1 MTIAQRA
8 LAANLK
14 QTIIEVPE
22 WDAKVAV
29 REMNAEDRV
38 RFGEDAKKWPAVA
51 MVRLLIAST
60 FDPETGKQVFEPAH
74 QDQLLRQSG
83 SVVDRIVTEICRIS
97 GLTPDAAEAAEKN

>member
-14 QTIIEVPE
+14 CTVIDVPE

-38 RFGEDAKKWPAVA
+38 KFGEDAKKWPAVA

-60 FDPETGKQVFEPAH
+60 FDPETGKAVFEPAH
-74 QDQLLRQSG
+74 QDQLLKQSG

-97 GLTPDAAEAAEKN
+97 GLTPDAAAEAAKN